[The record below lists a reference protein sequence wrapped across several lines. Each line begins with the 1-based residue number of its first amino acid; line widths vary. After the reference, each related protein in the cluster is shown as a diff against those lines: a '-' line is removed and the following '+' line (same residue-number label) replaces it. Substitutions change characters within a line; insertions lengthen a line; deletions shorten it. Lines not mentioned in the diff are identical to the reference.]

1 MKRCPTCQRIY
12 ADEELNFCRA
22 DGTALVNNTSVLDE
36 TSSTAILPD
45 SVRHSGP
52 TRTETE
58 NFSSG
63 PVTTSSLTST
73 SRRRSSRKAIDSLAV
88 LPLANDSNDPSME
101 YFSDGITESIIN
113 ALSQLPKLRVVAR
126 STVFRYKGHEVDPVQ
141 AGQELGVRAVL
152 TGRIRQIGDG
162 LMIGTELIDVT
173 NDAQLWG
180 EHYNRKLADVFEVQE
195 EIAHE
200 ISEKLRLKLTGSEK
214 KRLSKRYTADTEAYQ
229 LYLKGRFFWNKRV
242 GEAVKTS
249 VEYFERA
256 IEKDPMYA
264 LAYAGLADAY
274 NIMDNYGVLAGKDSF
289 PLAKAAALKALEIDD
304 TLAEAHTSLAH
315 ALETGDWNWSLA
327 EKEFQRAIEL
337 NPNYATAHHWYG
349 FNLFYRGKFDE
360 SLKELK
366 QAQRIDPL
374 SHIVNMGVAWGLF
387 HAREY
392 ERSIEQCRKTL
403 ELNPN
408 FFVAHW
414 VLGRNYEQK
423 EMYEQAVAEFQRAD
437 ELSGGE
443 PEIKALLGHVYAM
456 MGKRDEARRLAEELK
471 ELSKHRHVSG
481 YSIARVYAGL
491 GETEQAFEWL
501 EKALKDHHFLIK
513 FIKVDPQFDS
523 LHGNERFTDLLRR
536 MGL

>member
-1 MKRCPTCQRIY
+1 MKRCPTCQLAY
-12 ADEELNFCRA
+12 ADEGLNFCRA
-22 DGTALVNNTSVLDE
+22 DGTALVNDTPVRDE
-36 TSSTAILPD
+36 DSSTMILPD
-45 SVRHSGP
+45 AARQSGP
-52 TRTETE
+52 TRTETG

-63 PVTTSSLTST
+63 PVATSSLTSPL
-73 SRRRSSRKAIDSLAV
+73 RKKASRKAIDSLAV
-88 LPLANDSNDPSME
+88 LPLANASNDPNME

-126 STVFRYKGHEVDPVQ
+126 STVFRYKGHEIDPVRV
-141 AGQELGVRAVL
+141 GLELGVRAVL
-152 TGRIRQIGDG
+152 TGRIRQAGDG
-162 LMIGTELIDVT
+162 LMIGTELIDVV

-214 KRLSKRYTADTEAYQ
+214 RRLSKRYTADTEAYQ
-229 LYLKGRFFWNKRV
+229 LYLKGRFFWNKRTA
-242 GEAVKTS
+242 EAIKTS
-249 VEYFERA
+249 VEYFEMA

-315 ALETGDWNWSLA
+315 ALECGDWNWSGA
-327 EKEFQRAIEL
+327 EGEFQRAIEL

-349 FNLFYRGKFDE
+349 FHLFYRGKFDE
-360 SLKELK
+360 ALKELK

-374 SHIVNMGVAWGLF
+374 SHIVSTGVAWGLF

-392 ERSIEQCRKTL
+392 DRSIEQCRKTL

-408 FFVAHW
+408 FFVTHW

-423 EMYEQAVAEFQRAD
+423 GMYEQAVEEFRRAD

-443 PEIKALLGHVYAM
+443 PEIRALLGHVYAL
-456 MGKRDEARRLAEELK
+456 MGRRDEAERIAEELK
-471 ELSKHRHVSG
+471 ELSERRHVSG

-491 GETEQAFEWL
+491 GETGQTFQWL
-501 EKALKDHHFLIK
+501 GKALEEHHFLIK

-523 LHGNERFTDLLRR
+523 LHGDERFQSLLGR